1 MALSFEEQTRIDLA
15 ATFRIIAHLGMH
27 EAVANHF
34 SAAVSPDGK
43 RFLLNPK
50 WKHFSR
56 IRASDLLLLDAG
68 EGACAQRDD
77 VDATAWAIHG
87 QIHQRLPE
95 ARVVLHLHPIY
106 TTSVACL
113 AEPRIPPVDQNT
125 ARYFNRVAIDTL
137 YGGMADTAEEGARLA
152 SLLAG
157 KSRLLM
163 GNHGVMVTG
172 TAIGEAFDDIWTLER
187 ACQILVTA
195 WSTGQPLK
203 ILSDAVA
210 EKTARAWETIPDFS
224 RQHFEEMKALMIAA
238 DPSLLD

>member
-34 SAAVSPDGK
+34 SAAVSSNG
-43 RFLLNPK
+43 RQFLLNPK

-56 IRASDLLLLDAG
+56 IRASDLLLLDADDA
-68 EGACAQRDD
+68 ACAQRDD
-77 VDATAWAIHG
+77 VDATAWSIHG

-95 ARVVLHLHPIY
+95 VRVVLHLHPIY

-113 AEPRIPPVDQNT
+113 AEPHIPPVDQNT

-172 TAIGEAFDDIWTLER
+172 TDIGEAFDDIWTLER

-210 EKTARAWETIPDFS
+210 EKTARAWEGIPDFS